1 MIRAGTVTRLAA
13 HIDLVIGGLVTAP
26 CGVVAFDDISAV
38 TLSTTAIPVVVDAGP
53 VKRAIRR
60 DGVLAF
66 VYVIPALT
74 SFDCFTAIPGD
85 A

>member
-1 MIRAGTVTRLAA
+1 MTRLAA
-13 HIDLVIGGLVTAP
+13 NIDLVIRGLIAA
-26 CGVVAFDDISAV
+26 CAGIVALHYIGAV

-66 VYVIPALT
+66 VDMIPALT
-74 SFDCFTAIPGD
+74 SFDCFTAVPGD
-85 A
+85 T